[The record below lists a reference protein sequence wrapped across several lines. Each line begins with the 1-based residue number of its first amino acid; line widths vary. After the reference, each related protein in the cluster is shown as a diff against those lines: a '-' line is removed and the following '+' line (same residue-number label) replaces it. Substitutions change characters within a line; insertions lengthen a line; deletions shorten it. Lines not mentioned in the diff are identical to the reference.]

1 MANQDHAA
9 ASKEAAQTAA
19 THGTSPAEAH
29 HGYAHL
35 YQDPAFW
42 VAMAI
47 ITFFLVMI
55 WKKIPAMI
63 GKMLDGKVS
72 AIAAQLDNAQTL
84 REEASALLAKYQR
97 DQRDAE
103 KVAADMISRA
113 EEEARLLA
121 AEAEVHVKD
130 MTSRRIKLA
139 EQKISQAENN
149 ALKEI
154 QQLAVQIAMS
164 SARDLIKENM
174 KKADHDA
181 LITSSIDQLGNQL
194 H

>member
-1 MANQDHAA
+1 MAEQNP
-9 ASKEAAQTAA
+9 AQA
-19 THGTSPAEAH
+19 HMAEVGHEDVH
-29 HGYAHL
+29 HGYDHL

-47 ITFFLVMI
+47 ITFFLLLI

-63 GKMLDGKVS
+63 GKMLDSKVS
-72 AIAAQLDNAQTL
+72 EISARLDNAQTL

-103 KVAADMISRA
+103 KNAAEMIAHA
-113 EEEARLLA
+113 EDEAKLLA
-121 AEAEVHVKD
+121 GEAKIQIEE
-130 MTSRRIKLA
+130 MIRRRTRLA
-139 EQKISQAENN
+139 EQKIAQSEAN

-154 QQLAVQIAMS
+154 QQIVVEVA
-164 SARDLIKENM
+164 SAAARELISDNM
-174 KKADHDA
+174 KKSGHDE
-181 LITSSIDQLGNQL
+181 LITSSIDKLDSQL